1 MFEKLKKAAK
11 GFKEFAFKD
20 AVLGA
25 AVGIMLGGALKDLV
39 TSLVDNLLM
48 PPIAFL
54 TSGIDFSELF
64 VVIGKSKYES
74 LQAAKDAGALV
85 LTYGAFINS
94 LISFLILAFVLYL
107 LVDIALKSIQKGKEK
122 KEKEEVSTKECPY
135 CFTTIDKKATRCP
148 NCTSTL

>member
-1 MFEKLKKAAK
+1 MLKKLKKVAK
-11 GFKEFAFKD
+11 DFKDFAFKD
-20 AVLGA
+20 AVLGT
-25 AVGIMLGGALKDLV
+25 AVGIMLGVGIKDLI
-39 TSLVDNLLM
+39 TSLIDNLLM

-122 KEKEEVSTKECPY
+122 KEGEQVSTKECPY